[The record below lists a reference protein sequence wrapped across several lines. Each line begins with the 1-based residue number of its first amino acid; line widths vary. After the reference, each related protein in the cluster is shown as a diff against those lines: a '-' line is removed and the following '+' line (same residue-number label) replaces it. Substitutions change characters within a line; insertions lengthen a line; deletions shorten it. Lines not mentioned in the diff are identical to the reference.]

1 MDKPRDSFIK
11 QCEVCHKDFKAY
23 FCYIKL
29 GGSRFCSY
37 KCSNGRRLPFTK
49 EHRQKISLAK
59 VGVKKTFDT
68 KRKMSEA
75 QKKIDKS
82 YMLKDKHWNWQGGK
96 SNNRDIH
103 SLNNREYRQWRMEV
117 FTRDN
122 FECKMCK
129 EKVGLQA
136 HHILSWRE
144 FPELRYDINNGIALC
159 RAHHPRKRAEE
170 KRLSPYFMELVSVSK

>member
-1 MDKPRDSFIK
+1 MNKPIIKKCEICDK
-11 QCEVCHKDFKAY
+11 EFKAY
-23 FCYIKL
+23 FCYLKN
-29 GGSRFCSY
+29 GGARFCST
-37 KCSNGRRLPFTK
+37 KCSNSRVKEFTK
-49 EHRQKISLAK
+49 EHRDNISKAK
-59 VGVKKTFDT
+59 KGVLKSDET
-68 KRKMSEA
+68 KRRMSEA
-75 QKKIDKS
+75 QKKTDKS
-82 YMLKDKHWNWQGGK
+82 YMLKNKHWNWQGGK

-103 SLNNREYRQWRMEV
+103 SLNNREYREWRMEV
-117 FTRDN
+117 FARDN

-144 FPELRYDINNGIALC
+144 FPELRFDVNNGIALC